1 MRPIPKFVALAYSSA
16 LLIGVT
22 TGCGGSDAK
31 SSANTNVPSSATAIT
46 AAIATSSVATGSAGT
61 VPTTDAAV
69 TTSAGAPVAAPTAD
83 PCDLLTAAVATQA
96 LGVPVGEK
104 ITQPGEGNT
113 TCAYRPAD
121 PGAQGI
127 VTLTL
132 YGVIGSEAVL
142 DTAALQFP
150 DAEPVDGVGDSARV
164 SVQGQAIGVLN
175 GQTVFALGLFLQNP
189 DGSLLPVSKDQLI
202 AAARAVLAGQ

>member
-1 MRPIPKFVALAYSSA
+1 MRPIPKFLSLACSSA
-16 LLIGVT
+16 ALIGLT
-22 TGCGGSDAK
+22 AACGGSDAK
-31 SSANTNVPSSATAIT
+31 SSANTNPPATATATAPITTT
-46 AAIATSSVATGSAGT
+46 AASTAGTLPSADVGATSS
-61 VPTTDAAV
+61 AAP
-69 TTSAGAPVAAPTAD
+69 PVANPTAD
-83 PCDLLTAAVATQA
+83 PCDLLTAAAATQA

-104 ITQPGEGNT
+104 ITQPGQGNT

-121 PGAQGI
+121 PGSQGI

-132 YGVIGSEAVL
+132 YGATGSEAVL

-150 DAEPVDGVGDSARV
+150 DAVPVDGVGDAARL
-164 SVQGQAIGVLN
+164 SVQGQAIGVLT
-175 GQTVFALGLFLQNP
+175 GQTVFALGLFLQQP

>member
-1 MRPIPKFVALAYSSA
+1 MRQIPKFLSLACSSA
-16 LLIGVT
+16 LLVGLT
-22 TGCGGSDAK
+22 AACGGSDAK
-31 SSANTNVPSSATAIT
+31 SPADTNPSATATATATAPITTT
-46 AAIATSSVATGSAGT
+46 AASTAGT
-61 VPTTDAAV
+61 VPSADVGATSSAAP
-69 TTSAGAPVAAPTAD
+69 PVANPTAD

-96 LGVPVGEK
+96 LGVPVGGK
-104 ITQPGEGNT
+104 ITQPGQGNT

-121 PGAQGI
+121 PGSQGI

-132 YGVIGSEAVL
+132 YGVTGSEAVL

-150 DAEPVDGVGDSARV
+150 DAVPVDGVGDAARL
-164 SVQGQAIGVLN
+164 SVQGQAIGVLT
-175 GQTVFALGLFLQNP
+175 GHTVFALGLFLQQP